1 MFERSTPPAVG
12 EEAEVANANQPLG
25 QNVDEEASQ
34 QLIRGNGHDLLLAA
48 VGIVSPA
55 EGDAIVFEGYESMVG
70 DGDAVGIAG
79 QLVENILGAA
89 ERWLGIDH
97 PVLPAEF
104 GEEVA
109 ESGRQGKLLQR
120 AMELEPVV
128 FEQFTKPRPELAAEA
143 AAKCLDGQE
152 EACRRI
158 DPSGTIGSQAA
169 GGNDVVDMGMV
180 TSTPTI
186 P

>member
-1 MFERSTPPAVG
+1 MAD
-12 EEAEVANANQPLG
+12 ANQTAG
-25 QNVDEEASQ
+25 QDVKQESAQE
-34 QLIRGNGHDLLLAA
+34 LMGGNGHDLLLAA
-48 VGIVSPA
+48 VSIVSPA
-55 EGDAIVFEGYESMVG
+55 EGDAIVLEGHETMVG
-70 DGDAVGIAG
+70 DGDAMGIAG
-79 QLVENILGAA
+79 QVVENMLGAA
-89 ERWLGIDH
+89 EGWLG
-97 PVLPAEF
+97 V

-109 ESGRQGKLLQR
+109 ECARRGKLPKR

-152 EACRRI
+152 EAWRRI

-169 GGNDVVDMGMV
+169 GGNDVVDMGMM
-180 TSTPTI
+180 TPTPTI